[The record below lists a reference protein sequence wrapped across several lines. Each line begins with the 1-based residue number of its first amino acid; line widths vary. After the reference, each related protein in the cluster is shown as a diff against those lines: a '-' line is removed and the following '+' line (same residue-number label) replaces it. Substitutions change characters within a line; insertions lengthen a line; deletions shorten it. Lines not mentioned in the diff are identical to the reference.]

1 MAFSYAAALTT
12 NRDKVRFYIQD
23 TVASAGPKPDASN
36 FDNAELD
43 AVITLEGSWQRA
55 VAAVFEIL
63 AGVWAREVDISVG
76 PRHESLSQTAA
87 RYQSLAAEWRA
98 KWGTSRGR
106 GGSRAITRVDG
117 YSSDTASD
125 AV

>member
-1 MAFSYAAALTT
+1 MAFSYEAALATD
-12 NRDKVRFYIQD
+12 RDKVRFYVQD
-23 TVASAGPKPDASN
+23 TVSGAGPKPNSDN

-55 VAAVFEIL
+55 VAACFEIL
-63 AGVWAREVDISVG
+63 VGAWAREVDITVG

-117 YSSDTASD
+117 YSSTVASD
-125 AV
+125 EV